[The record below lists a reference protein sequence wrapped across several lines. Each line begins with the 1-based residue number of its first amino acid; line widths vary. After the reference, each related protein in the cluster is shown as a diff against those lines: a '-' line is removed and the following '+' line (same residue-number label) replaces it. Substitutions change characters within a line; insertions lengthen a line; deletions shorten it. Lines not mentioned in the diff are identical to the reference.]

1 METPNEKLSLLLD
14 DALDASAARRVLGS
28 LRGDADLQASWRD
41 YHLIR
46 QSLRRE
52 PVVVVVVADS
62 DFATRL
68 SRRVAAEPAYFPQ
81 RRRERE
87 WLRPIGGLALAAA
100 VSAVAVFG
108 AREYGIA
115 HMPDSAM
122 GWTASGEYEARGVQQ
137 AGYGL
142 SPEKLSEY
150 LAMHHD
156 GLYSAGAAEL
166 LPQVDIDHP

>member
-14 DALDASAARRVLGS
+14 DALDAAAARRLLGS
-28 LRGDADLQASWRD
+28 LRGDAAMQASWRN

-52 PVVVVVVADS
+52 TVAVADS
-62 DFATRL
+62 GFAARL
-68 SRRVAAEPAYFPQ
+68 SQRLAAEPAYFPA
-81 RRRERE
+81 RRRTTRERE

-122 GWTASGEYEARGVQQ
+122 GWMAAGEYESRGVQQ

-166 LPQVDIDHP
+166 LPQVDIGHP

>member
-14 DALDASAARRVLGS
+14 EALDANAARRLLGS
-28 LRGDADLQASWRD
+28 LRNDAALQASWRD

-52 PVVVVVVADS
+52 PVALADG
-62 DFATRL
+62 DFAARMSQRL
-68 SRRVAAEPAYFPQ
+68 AAEPAYFPQRQ

-122 GWTASGEYEARGVQQ
+122 GWMASGEYETRGVQQ